1 MSNVW
6 NLAQKSVNIAPITAK
21 SIYSKV
27 LDLGLH
33 FSSSDYYDVG
43 QGKAEGRSAIDKLIL
58 NPIPVRS

>member
-1 MSNVW
+1 MPTVL
-6 NLAQKSVNIAPITAK
+6 NLAQKSVNITAK